1 LRKSW
6 IAYPSRA
13 FNRDR
18 SHSGR
23 ALRLL
28 VLGLAL
34 LYASPSKGQQGAES
48 GANQE
53 GASGPSD
60 DGLNRTTLSGDWG
73 GERTRLEKAGINL
86 RAHFLTESAANPIGG
101 KSQTTRH
108 TQQVDFGADI
118 DLGRLIDISGGRVQI
133 TFTDRVGRSLSAD
146 AIGNQFAVQQLYGA
160 GQNFRLA
167 ELNYQQNLFADKL
180 IVDLGWSPV
189 GDHFASLPVLCDFQN
204 GFICGHL
211 NGMTIN
217 SGAQNFPTGQW
228 GARITVNPKKEFYV
242 STGIFK
248 VNPNA
253 SDSDKGF
260 DLSFQGTGVFV
271 PVELGWLTGREMQG
285 TYKVGAYYNSS
296 PTPDVFTDVNGN
308 PAGLTG
314 EPFATRNGRSGVYA
328 MADQWI
334 HRPRTQGPEPRRGL
348 RIGAVAGLG
357 DRATATFRYF
367 LAGGGVYQGTFKH
380 RDHDFVSLLVAHAH
394 YNDRLTRY
402 QEDRNVVA
410 PGTVGIQHYE
420 NILEADYN
428 AQIAR
433 WFSFRPNLQYVLNP
447 GAPETFRTHL
457 SLVCIRV

>member
-1 LRKSW
+1 MRKSR

-167 ELNYQQNLFADKL
+167 ELKL
-180 IVDLGWSPV
+180 
-189 GDHFASLPVLCDFQN
+189 
-204 GFICGHL
+204 
-211 NGMTIN
+211 
-217 SGAQNFPTGQW
+217 
-228 GARITVNPKKEFYV
+228 
-242 STGIFK
+242 ST
-248 VNPNA
+248 
-253 SDSDKGF
+253 
-260 DLSFQGTGVFV
+260 
-271 PVELGWLTGREMQG
+271 
-285 TYKVGAYYNSS
+285 
-296 PTPDVFTDVNGN
+296 
-308 PAGLTG
+308 
-314 EPFATRNGRSGVYA
+314 EP
-328 MADQWI
+328 I
-334 HRPRTQGPEPRRGL
+334 RR
-348 RIGAVAGLG
+348 
-357 DRATATFRYF
+357 
-367 LAGGGVYQGTFKH
+367 
-380 RDHDFVSLLVAHAH
+380 
-394 YNDRLTRY
+394 
-402 QEDRNVVA
+402 
-410 PGTVGIQHYE
+410 
-420 NILEADYN
+420 
-428 AQIAR
+428 
-433 WFSFRPNLQYVLNP
+433 
-447 GAPETFRTHL
+447 
-457 SLVCIRV
+457 